1 MDAEKLEKIV
11 TEAADKLVQAVET
24 YGPKA
29 TTLVLETG
37 RVAALQSLTPGFFWL
52 LFSLSALPLAWWFN
66 GKHKNWEDDGW
77 QAAALICWASSIVSF
92 GISYVYLT
100 NWFAWAGLWH
110 PEIYLTAKLLKL
122 Y

>member
-1 MDAEKLEKIV
+1 MDATKLEKIV
-11 TEAADKLVQAVET
+11 TEAADKLVQAVEA

-37 RVAALQSLTPGFFWL
+37 RVAALQSLTPGIFWI
-52 LFSLSALPLAWWFN
+52 LFSICMLPLAWWLN
-66 GKHKNWEDDGW
+66 SKHKNWEDDGY
-77 QAAALICWASSIVSF
+77 QFVALICIALSIGSF
-92 GISYVYLT
+92 GISYVFLT